1 MIATFSQDNYSY
13 MLGHYMVFLVHF
25 HDRVFFWTGAIYS
38 KMNFINLD
46 AASGDRFSSSDLLLF
61 SNASDKNI
69 GIPTGFPGLT
79 ALLSW
84 ICPRY
89 QYHFPM
95 EGIFLFSAM
104 LMRPMAYFYS
114 LIRTG
119 NKLILI
125 TVLMII
131 SISTIS
137 FSEKLGWHE
146 IKQWQCSIFI
156 LSLTMVVLRLIYW
169 LGQASMS
176 DENSAF
182 PLVLT
187 LSFAFL
193 LSTYCKEY
201 VDNYVVLSKI

>member
-1 MIATFSQDNYSY
+1 MVYFGVQVCNPRMLWTMDVKCSSKVVLLQWLLLSPQDNYSY

-114 LIRTG
+114 LIQTG
-119 NKLILI
+119 NKLNLI
-125 TVLMII
+125 TVLM
-131 SISTIS
+131 
-137 FSEKLGWHE
+137 
-146 IKQWQCSIFI
+146 FI
-156 LSLTMVVLRLIYW
+156 R
-169 LGQASMS
+169 
-176 DENSAF
+176 N
-182 PLVLT
+182 
-187 LSFAFL
+187 
-193 LSTYCKEY
+193 
-201 VDNYVVLSKI
+201 